1 MNKPVIFGTTV
12 VILSLLLV
20 FYMIKPNQPAEA
32 LQYESKFE
40 VVDRYQ
46 NRCDVIQYTPDNSAR
61 YSYFLDCQK

>member
-12 VILSLLLV
+12 VVLSLLLV

-32 LQYESKFE
+32 LQYESKFA

-61 YSYFLDCQK
+61 YSYFLDCK

>member
-12 VILSLLLV
+12 VVLSLLLL

-32 LQYESKFE
+32 QQYESKFE

-61 YSYFLDCQK
+61 YSYFLDCK